1 MEEKKRFSLL
11 YIERGK
17 PGPDSDRFRKRL
29 RTFYFEKLTS
39 FEGDIIRGIHM
50 ELGATIPSGVMGY
63 SIGMFFEEAPLRDI
77 LDSITIIYKV
87 LEPRAYPRFSSPG
100 SLQNEWLS
108 FVRRVF
114 KEENLHY
121 QVDKTGVVHY
131 LVDEEFER
139 NRISVLKCLE
149 RKRYEGVRAA
159 FEDAHRHLDS
169 DPINKKAAVRSM
181 FESVEI
187 LTKLMVPGITR
198 LNKSVVQKDLKEIA
212 LKKYIHDEV
221 ASRTID
227 IIFNGFSE
235 WVDALHNYRHGQGK
249 EEPVEPPLEFT
260 VYVLSSGAS
269 FLRWLIEM
277 DEKN

>member
-11 YIERGK
+11 YIDRGK

-29 RTFYFEKLTS
+29 SAFYYEKLND
-39 FEGDIIRGIHM
+39 FQDNIIREIHK
-50 ELGATIPSGVMGY
+50 ELGATIPYGPGGF
-63 SIGMFFEEAPLRDI
+63 SIGGFFEKAPLRDI
-77 LDSITIIYKV
+77 LDSVTIIYTV
-87 LEPRAYPRFSSPG
+87 LKPRVYPRYSSS
-100 SLQNEWLS
+100 SLQNEWFS
-108 FVRRVF
+108 FVQRVF

-121 QVDKTGVVHY
+121 RIDNEGVVHF

-139 NRISVLKCLE
+139 NRISLLRCLE
-149 RKRYEGVRAA
+149 NKRYEGVKAA
-159 FEDAHRHLDS
+159 FEDAHSHLDS
-169 DPINKKAAVRSM
+169 DPMNKKAALRSM

-221 ASRTID
+221 AARTVG

-249 EEPVEPPLEFT
+249 EEPVEPPLEFA